1 MSKRKLSKHRSP
13 KHNYKAKL
21 ERCIMAVK
29 SKQKAH
35 CSKTNYK
42 SFGCYNPWAV
52 CRSSVKRSK

>member
-42 SFGCYNPWAV
+42 SFWLLQSMGRLSQLCQTI
-52 CRSSVKRSK
+52 